1 MTEQE
6 WVVTVA
12 DVYLTHL
19 DDVIADLE
27 SVGFRPSG
35 VLRSLGQVTG
45 CTSAAHA
52 SADSV
57 RGALASVTGVTAV
70 DAVHR
75 YRAAPPDADIQ

>member
-12 DVYLTHL
+12 DEYLTHL

-57 RGALASVTGVTAV
+57 TGVAAV